1 MKYIK
6 ISLFLLIMVTLCL
19 PWNSFAQE
27 SNLSPLGF
35 QFGINKKKANKI
47 IDSNGKRIVS
57 ENKDSKD
64 MRVILMQGVIV
75 ELPVDVAGKD
85 VMTEL
90 EFYDKKLLSTSLVFA
105 SADESEKIQLETE
118 FDQYFVS
125 QYGEPVERDSMLH
138 FTTATWHTPDVM
150 LVLHTNDKDHS
161 VKIQYKYKPGLADRF
176 EDNLDFKRGT
186 IRSDPAKEMF
196 LEGDYSKPT
205 GYDERIG
212 YQ

>member
-1 MKYIK
+1 
-6 ISLFLLIMVTLCL
+6 
-19 PWNSFAQE
+19 
-27 SNLSPLGF
+27 
-35 QFGINKKKANKI
+35 
-47 IDSNGKRIVS
+47 
-57 ENKDSKD
+57 

-186 IRSDPAKEMF
+186 IRSDPARRA
-196 LEGDYSKPT
+196 D
-205 GYDERIG
+205 R
-212 YQ
+212 